1 MEYERVRAL
10 QEYEDRELRVQAARL
25 EGAGGIRDQIR
36 EREEQRCAIAFLPS
50 SPACS
55 SSPPPPPCLISWSF
69 PPKARSSP
77 ADVRL
82 IDEELRDQETQA
94 MLQQMRRMQDDAAAA
109 EARKRDA
116 ARRDMKR
123 DADHAKI
130 SLSRAS

>member
-55 SSPPPPPCLISWSF
+55 SSPPPPPPLPDFLVF
-69 PPKARSSP
+69 PDSLL
-77 ADVRL
+77 RL
-82 IDEELRDQETQA
+82 VPLRL
-94 MLQQMRRMQDDAAAA
+94 M
-109 EARKRDA
+109 
-116 ARRDMKR
+116 
-123 DADHAKI
+123 
-130 SLSRAS
+130 SG